1 MKKEELTEVLELYKI
16 CSAIHAYLED
26 NNHETLA
33 VPNSQWWQQHKQYG
47 LVKRISKNKISWFD
61 LRNFYSSCFIR
72 SIYHIKK
79 K

>member
-16 CSAIHAYLED
+16 CSDIHDYLEG

-33 VPNSQWWQQHKQYG
+33 VPNSQWWQQQKQYG
-47 LVKRISKNKISWFD
+47 LIKRISKKKISWFD
-61 LRNFYSSCFIR
+61 LREFYSSCFIR
-72 SIYHIKK
+72 SIYNIKK